1 MDSTP
6 VELLEYESSRSVRA
20 WLHDEISP
28 EHLTSYQSQ
37 WTAAFNDCEQRFRA
51 GRLNREEIPEDAH
64 WKWERKMA
72 QRRGKLGFESYC
84 IECEG
89 QIEGL
94 LILNF
99 LEICRI
105 PVQARKDLVYLEYL
119 ATAPWN
125 RRIGDQ
131 LPRFRRVGTLLFR
144 AALQVSLANDL
155 KGRIGLHSLPKAE
168 GFYRDGI
175 GMVDLG
181 PDHSPSHQGLRYF
194 ELSEERASK
203 IKI

>member
-1 MDSTP
+1 MESTSI
-6 VELLEYESSRSVRA
+6 ELLNTESGNPVRA

-28 EHLTSYQSQ
+28 GHLSAQQLQ
-37 WTAAFNDCEQRFRA
+37 WKQAFDGFKQMHLA
-51 GRLNREEIPEDAH
+51 GHLSSGELPEDAH

-84 IECEG
+84 IERDG

-99 LEICRI
+99 LATCRL
-105 PVQARKDLVYLEYL
+105 PVQMGKDLVYLEYL

-131 LPRFRRVGTLLFR
+131 LPQFQRVGSFLFR

-168 GFYRDGI
+168 GFYRDKI
-175 GMVDLG
+175 GMTDLG
-181 PDHSPSHQGLRYF
+181 PDHSPSHQGLHYF
-194 ELSEERASK
+194 ELSEERARK
-203 IKI
+203 LNI